1 MKRDNIVDLTSLLDI
16 MLILLFAFMINMA
29 GNVREQE
36 KTSEDSKKTNE
47 ALQRELDQKNLQ
59 VKELEVQLAGNQDT
73 ILELQNENTK
83 EAMLLKERLVT
94 LSEWMGSDGKAVD
107 LEVLNHTIQKYEAIS
122 KFYVF
127 VDIQLQ
133 TGDSHVLINGEDTGT
148 YILEQEIMTE
158 QLKANKQSKIEELI
172 SDYLDNIKGGYSFAL
187 ITLSEDGQVKRAQ
200 YNLVW
205 EAVKAAQQKKD
216 SDKVFITQIQS
227 LKP

>member
-1 MKRDNIVDLTSLLDI
+1 MKRDHIVDLTSLLDI

-47 ALQRELDQKNLQ
+47 ALQSELDQKNLQ
-59 VKELEVQLAGNQDT
+59 VQELEEQLAQDQVQM
-73 ILELQNENTK
+73 LELQNRNSK
-83 EAMLLKERLVT
+83 EATLLKEQLET
-94 LSEWMGSDGKAVD
+94 LSEWMGNHEKVVD
-107 LEVLNHTIQKYEAIS
+107 PEVLNDTIQKYEAIS

-133 TGDSHVLINGEDTGT
+133 TGDSHIFVNGEDTGI
-148 YILEQEIMTE
+148 YILEQELTTPEM
-158 QLKANKQSKIEELI
+158 KATKQSVIEELI
-172 SDYLDNIKGGYSFAL
+172 ANHMDNIKGGYSFAL